1 MPSLYGAYDPVVLM
15 ERKERNMSTFP
26 HVSPAVQPATTATST
41 KHSGL
46 PRLLVGLTAASL
58 VGIAVG
64 LYMGLVYAGTD
75 VTQGP
80 IQRIFYIHMPAF
92 MGAFLAFS
100 LAVVGGVMYLRTRN
114 TKWDNLALAGVE
126 VGITLALVN
135 LVTGMIWA
143 RPIWNAWW
151 TWDPRLT
158 LEAIMALTYTAYLV
172 LRAGIENPET
182 RRRFA
187 SVYGILAIITVILT
201 LIIIRLR
208 TDTIHPTV
216 VATNAAGQTDGNVL
230 NATPGMGAALG
241 VNMIVW
247 AMFVPVTLIWFRIR
261 LQNFAERVSTARDRL
276 LGK

>member
-1 MPSLYGAYDPVVLM
+1 
-15 ERKERNMSTFP
+15 MSTLP
-26 HVSPAVQPATTATST
+26 HTFKPALSLTEPKRAAF
-41 KHSGL
+41 
-46 PRLLVGLTAASL
+46 PRLLIGLTFATL

-64 LYMGLVYAGTD
+64 LYMGLAYAGTD

-80 IQRIFYIHMPAF
+80 VQRIFYIHMPAF

-114 TKWDNLALAGVE
+114 TRWDTLALAGVE
-126 VGITLALVN
+126 VGIALAAVN
-135 LVTGMIWA
+135 IVTGMVWA

-158 LEAIMALTYTAYLV
+158 LEAIMALTYAAYLM
-172 LRAGIENPET
+172 LRAGIDNPET

-201 LIIIRLR
+201 LIVIRLR

-216 VATNAAGQTDGNVL
+216 LATDAQGVTDGRVL

-241 VNMIVW
+241 VNMVVW
-247 AMFVPVTLIWFRIR
+247 AVLVPITLMWVRIR
-261 LQNFAERVSTARDRL
+261 LQNFADHVAAARERL
-276 LGK
+276 LRK